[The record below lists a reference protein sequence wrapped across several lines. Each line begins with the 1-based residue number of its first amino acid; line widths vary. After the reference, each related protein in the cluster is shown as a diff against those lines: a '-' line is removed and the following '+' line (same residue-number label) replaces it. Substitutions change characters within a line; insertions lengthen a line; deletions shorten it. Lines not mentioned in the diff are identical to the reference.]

1 MAFRRLGLDSL
12 IEAIQVVEGRGKK
25 VCGCY
30 FLARFSCVFLVD
42 QHNYIWLGRLF
53 WYSRN
58 VNNAII
64 RDRLPKWHSWKWR
77 WKVYT
82 MVNCGVERTKSRGA
96 WTLQPNLGAVRTMV
110 RVHSGEVISYKWEP
124 LREGFDENRKC
135 RSTNAVSGI
144 SLHVSIRVHI
154 LNFFLPVMFYSSIFG
169 YFIESA
175 IGAYPAEELQCLAE
189 PEHAKATI
197 LTWGIEQ

>member
-1 MAFRRLGLDSL
+1 MAFMEMTLKGLHDDELWRSADK
-12 IEAIQVVEGRGKK
+12 ESRGKNTAANFGDSPHNG
-25 VCGCY
+25 VC
-30 FLARFSCVFLVD
+30 A
-42 QHNYIWLGRLF
+42 QW
-53 WYSRN
+53 
-58 VNNAII
+58 
-64 RDRLPKWHSWKWR
+64 WR
-77 WKVYT
+77 
-82 MVNCGVERTKSRGA
+82 
-96 WTLQPNLGAVRTMV
+96 
-110 RVHSGEVISYKWEP
+110 VISYKWEP